1 MTEGYQSLT
10 EKEKQTL
17 RLIVRGHDAKS
28 MARHL
33 GLSVHTINERLRCAR
48 RKLSVSSSR
57 EAARLV
63 LDRED
68 GTPHSPGDKD
78 LGEAGTV
85 PAVGQG
91 DAPEDGRK
99 ARLPLAWAI
108 GGMAIMSIILA
119 TILLSSTSPG
129 PVPEVAVANI
139 APDEAGGTN
148 AAAPRPEVV
157 QAAREWLALVDE
169 GRWDESWNATGEA
182 FRRLNTSETWASVS
196 EEVRP
201 PLGKVL
207 SRTATGHEAVP
218 APPYGYQ
225 LVKFRTTFANRS
237 DATETLTLAREG
249 EDWKVVGYLIG

>member
-1 MTEGYQSLT
+1 MTEGYQALT

-17 RLIVRGHDAKS
+17 RLVVRGYDAKS

-33 GLSVHTINERLRCAR
+33 GLSVHTINERLRYAR
-48 RKLSVSSSR
+48 RKMEVSSSR
-57 EAARLV
+57 EAARML
-63 LDRED
+63 LERE
-68 GTPHSPGDKD
+68 GETPHSLGDKD
-78 LGEAGTV
+78 LGEAGTA

-91 DAPEDGRK
+91 DAPEDGQK
-99 ARLPLAWAI
+99 ARLSLAWAI
-108 GGMAIMSIILA
+108 GGMVIMSLILA
-119 TILLSSTSPG
+119 TILLSSTSP
-129 PVPEVAVANI
+129 VPASEVAAANV
-139 APDEAGGTN
+139 APDQSGAPN
-148 AAAPRPEVV
+148 AAAPRSEVV

-169 GRWDESWNATGEA
+169 GRWDESWNATGQA
-182 FRRLNTSETWASVS
+182 FRQLNTSETWASVS

-207 SRTATGHEAVP
+207 SRTATGQEAVP

-225 LVKFRTTFANRS
+225 LVKFRTTFANRA